1 MRKSGTLSAL
11 RILSLSLLLLAVILT
26 AVQLVRFSRVRS
38 YLPGGLLIAGVPV
51 GGLDRAS
58 AATRLLEVYS
68 QPVEMHYRDSVIQL
82 DPAVV
87 DFQLDVDKMLSE
99 ADLQRTRSV
108 FYQEFWD
115 FLWGRSSSPSSVPLS
130 ASYSE
135 QRLRLFLNEIS
146 TRYDQPSQPAMPIV
160 GTVNFQ
166 PGEAGTALQSDGS
179 VRLIEN
185 ALYSTNNRTLDL
197 PLQRT
202 NPTRPP
208 FQNLGTLLRQTLQV
222 ENFDGLA
229 GIYLLDLQTGE
240 EIHFA
245 WRNGEDIT
253 VQPDIA
259 FTASSIIKIP
269 IMVSS
274 FRRMTDM
281 NDAESLKLMAD
292 MIQLSG
298 NEAADWLMDRL
309 INPDTGP
316 LLVTEDMRSLGL
328 ENTFLAGYFSAGS
341 PLLELIETPANTRTD
356 IDTDPDVYSQT
367 TPSEIGMLLHDIYD
381 CAQTGGGTLPAA
393 FPGQIDQQK
402 CRSMIQLLLNN
413 RLPVLLTAGL
423 PEGTQIAHKHGWV
436 TNVNG
441 VINTIGDA
449 GIVYT
454 LGGNYVIAVFLNNT
468 EQLLWETNSELVAKL
483 SQAVYN
489 YYNLPAQ

>member
-1 MRKSGTLSAL
+1 MRKSGTRSAL
-11 RILSLSLLLLAVILT
+11 RMLSISLILIAVVLT

-38 YLPGGLLIAGVPV
+38 YLPGGLLIAGIPV
-51 GGLDRAS
+51 GGLDHAS

-68 QPVEMHYRDSVIQL
+68 QPVELHYRDNVIHL

-87 DFQLDVDKMLSE
+87 DFQLNIDKMLSE

-108 FYQEFWD
+108 FWQEFWD
-115 FLWGRSSSPSSVPLS
+115 YLWGRGSSPSPVPLS

-135 QRLRLFLNEIS
+135 QRLRLFLDEVAA
-146 TRYDQPSQPAMPIV
+146 RYDQPSQPALPIV

-166 PGEAGTALQSDGS
+166 PGEAGTALQSDGA
-179 VRLIEN
+179 VLLIEN
-185 ALYSTNNRTLDL
+185 ALYSTSNRLTDL

-202 NPTRPP
+202 SPTRPP
-208 FQNLGTLLRQTLQV
+208 FQNLETLLRQTLTV
-222 ENFDGLA
+222 ENFVGVA

-240 EIHFA
+240 ELHFA
-245 WRNGEDIT
+245 WNNGEDVP
-253 VQPDIA
+253 VQPDVA

-269 IMVSS
+269 IMVSAFS
-274 FRRMTDM
+274 RMTDM
-281 NDAESLKLMAD
+281 NDTETLKLMAD

-316 LLVTEDMRSLGL
+316 LVVTEDMQNLGL

-341 PLLELIETPANTRTD
+341 PLLELFETPANTRTD
-356 IDTDPDVYSQT
+356 ITTDPDVYSQT
-367 TPSEIGMLLHDIYD
+367 TPSEIGMLLNDIYV

-402 CRSMIQLLLNN
+402 CRSMIQYLLNN

-423 PEGTQIAHKHGWV
+423 PEGIQIAHKHGWV
-436 TNVNG
+436 TYNG

-454 LGGNYVIAVFLNNT
+454 LGGNYVIAIFLHNPD
-468 EQLLWETNSELVAKL
+468 ELLWEPNSELIARL